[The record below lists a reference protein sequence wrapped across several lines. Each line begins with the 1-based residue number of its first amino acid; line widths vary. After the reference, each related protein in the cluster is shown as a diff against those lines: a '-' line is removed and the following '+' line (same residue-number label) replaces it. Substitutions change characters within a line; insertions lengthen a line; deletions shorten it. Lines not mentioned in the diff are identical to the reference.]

1 MGLHMDDLHT
11 PSVAAGPTNG
21 AFNGVAKKDMSLTEL
36 MAEKDRVQSELSALS
51 SVLDSHGVN
60 MRTSLTTF
68 DGYPRDDI
76 DIAQIRTT
84 RARIIH
90 LQNDLKDLY
99 SKIEK
104 ELHAHHASLREAAE
118 AASAAGSASTAG
130 TTSADDAALLAPF
143 AKVNDVVAGSPA
155 DSAGLKAGDQILKFG
170 EVNWMNHEKLS
181 KLAETV
187 AQNVERP
194 IGIRVA
200 REGDGS
206 RQLDLQLTP
215 RRNWGGRGMLGCHLL
230 PL

>member
-11 PSVAAGPTNG
+11 PSVAAGPTSG

-187 AQNVERP
+187 AQNVE
-194 IGIRVA
+194 V
-200 REGDGS
+200 S
-206 RQLDLQLTP
+206 
-215 RRNWGGRGMLGCHLL
+215 WS
-230 PL
+230 

>member
-1 MGLHMDDLHT
+1 MDDLHT
-11 PSVAAGPTNG
+11 PSVAAGPTSRVS
-21 AFNGVAKKDMSLTEL
+21 NGVAKEDMSLTEL

-90 LQNDLKDLY
+90 LQNDLKGLY
-99 SKIEK
+99 DRIEK
-104 ELHAHHASLREAAE
+104 ALHAHHASLREAAE
-118 AASAAGSASTAG
+118 AASAAGTTGTAG
-130 TTSADDAALLAPF
+130 AAGSSSTDDAALLAPF
-143 AKVNDVVAGSPA
+143 ARVNDVVSGSPA
-155 DSAGLKAGDQILKFG
+155 DNAGLKAGDKILKFG

-194 IGIRVA
+194 ISIRVA
-200 REGDGS
+200 RDGES
-206 RQLDLQLTP
+206 SAQLDLQLTP

>member
-1 MGLHMDDLHT
+1 MPPYQSCCT
-11 PSVAAGPTNG
+11 NPNSSASV
-21 AFNGVAKKDMSLTEL
+21 
-36 MAEKDRVQSELSALS
+36 
-51 SVLDSHGVN
+51 
-60 MRTSLTTF
+60 
-68 DGYPRDDI
+68 
-76 DIAQIRTT
+76 RTT

-104 ELHAHHASLREAAE
+104 ELHAHHASLREAAK

-187 AQNVERP
+187 AQNVE
-194 IGIRVA
+194 V
-200 REGDGS
+200 S
-206 RQLDLQLTP
+206 
-215 RRNWGGRGMLGCHLL
+215 WS
-230 PL
+230 

>member
-11 PSVAAGPTNG
+11 PSVAAGPTSG

>member
-1 MGLHMDDLHT
+1 MDDLHT
-11 PSVAAGPTNG
+11 PSVAAGPTSG
-21 AFNGVAKKDMSLTEL
+21 ASNGVAKKDMSLTEL
-36 MAEKDRVQSELSALS
+36 MTEKDRVQSELSALS

-170 EVNWMNHEKLS
+170 EINWMNHEKLS

-194 IGIRVA
+194 IAIRVA